1 MKYDKYKMSYTWLE
15 IMDYFSFSL
24 SILLKILSKY
34 PYLLKLRVYDIRIEG
49 EIESISIFGM

>member
-1 MKYDKYKMSYTWLE
+1 M
-15 IMDYFSFSL
+15 
-24 SILLKILSKY
+24 LKILSKY